1 MAGRLLS
8 RNQNPLF
15 FEQEAPYIEIEGAF
29 DTPLPEGVFPVVLCV
44 TAAEIKALLSA
55 ASLGAIILE
64 GSDAA
69 TLAPLYTALNTL
81 DAPLCI
87 DTGDACEDDI
97 YADGVLALADGVLAN
112 VLEGGAFTALGYE
125 IEEEG
130 SIEGETELPLIAVAF
145 VAVAAAFVVGLSLGG
160 VAIGSVAVAAGE
172 TVELLIST
180 GAASGTPIQFAA
192 VAALAA

>member
-29 DTPLPEGVFPVVLCV
+29 NTPMPDGVFPVVLCV

-87 DTGDACEDDI
+87 EAGACEDDI
-97 YADGVLALADGVLAN
+97 YADSILALADGVLAN
-112 VLEGGAFTALGYE
+112 VLEGGSFTALGYE

-145 VAVAAAFVVGLSLGG
+145 VAVTAAFVVGLFLGG

-172 TVELLIST
+172 TVELLIAT
-180 GAASGTPIQFAA
+180 GAAAGSPIQFAA